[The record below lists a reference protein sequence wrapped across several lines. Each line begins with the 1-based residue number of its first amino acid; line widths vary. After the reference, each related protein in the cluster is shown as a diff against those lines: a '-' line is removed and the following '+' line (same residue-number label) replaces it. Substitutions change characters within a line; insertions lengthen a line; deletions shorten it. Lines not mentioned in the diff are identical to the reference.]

1 MEWMLQVVD
10 EFDDAVGA
18 VRHHALGFSAEIG
31 TTLAAVV
38 GVAAIIAAAM
48 NGSSALV
55 IAAAVGLLGTAAFLK
70 MQGLLRA

>member
-18 VRHHALGFSAEIG
+18 VRHHAMGFGAEIG
-31 TTLAAVV
+31 GTLAGAAVI
-38 GVAAIIAAAM
+38 GAIVAATM
-48 NGSSALV
+48 NGAGAWV
-55 IAAAVGLLGTAAFLK
+55 IAAAVGLLGTATFLK

>member
-18 VRHHALGFSAEIG
+18 VRHHAMGFSAEIG
-31 TTLAAVV
+31 TRLAAAA
-38 GVAAIIAAAM
+38 GVAAVIAAAM
-48 NGSSALV
+48 NGASALV

>member
-18 VRHHALGFSAEIG
+18 VRHHAMGFGAEIG
-31 TTLAAVV
+31 TTLAGAALIAVIV
-38 GVAAIIAAAM
+38 AAAM
-48 NGSSALV
+48 NGASALV
-55 IAAAVGLLGTAAFLK
+55 IAAAVGLLGSATFLK